1 MIRTTMTGLLAA
13 VALAMAGSNAALAES
28 KTWHTVG
35 EFTVNGKDSVEL
47 PITRPSVTL
56 IRIVCTDGSVI
67 INTLVVR
74 EGGKKTP
81 HTVGKRIEKDD
92 YEIIR
97 MDETAATGFRI
108 SHDGRGSY
116 KVQVR

>member
-1 MIRTTMTGLLAA
+1 MNRILAGVMA
-13 VALAMAGSNAALAES
+13 AALAMAGASAAFAES

-35 EFTVNGKDSVEL
+35 EVTVNKKDAAEL
-47 PITRPSVTL
+47 SIDRPSVTL
-56 IRIVCTDGSVI
+56 VRIVCTDGSVV

-81 HTVGKRIEKDD
+81 YTVGKRIEKDG

-97 MDETAATGFRI
+97 MDETPATGFRI